1 MGNPRYGRMA
11 FWLVKV
17 MMLLS
22 ALIVLWNVAKA
33 SGRQE
38 ILDKRPVQLLTN
50 GTPVC
55 VWGDDVYFATEIKPA
70 TKTTP
75 MRMIVKIKKDQGGD

>member
-22 ALIVLWNVAKA
+22 ALIVIWNVAKET
-33 SGRQE
+33 GRQE
-38 ILDKRPVQLLTN
+38 ILSRRAVQHLVN
-50 GTPVC
+50 KNPFC
-55 VWGDDVYFATEIKPA
+55 IWGGIVYPATEIN
-70 TKTTP
+70 TRNMT
-75 MRMIVKIKKDQGGD
+75 VKIKKDQGGN